1 MHDRRIDG
9 ETAVFGNAT
18 SLFMFAMTWWDHQ
31 TESIWSQ
38 PWGRAIQGPLQG
50 VALFLLPSQLT
61 TWSAWR
67 AEHPQTLVMI
77 NDYSRLANL
86 RQTFDENFV
95 IGVTLGDAAKAY
107 RFAEV
112 ETVTLVNDFV
122 GETAVL
128 VYASGTTFHTYVR
141 LAESIEEPLTFTVEN
156 GQILDQQ
163 TGSVWDISRGLAVA
177 GPLRRTI
184 LPALPS
190 LTAFEDHWFDF
201 YPHATL
207 WQSATN

>member
-18 SLFMFAMTWWDHQ
+18 SLFMSAMTWWDHT

-38 PWGRAIQGPLQG
+38 PWGRAIEGSQKG
-50 VALFLLPSQLT
+50 VELFLLPSQVT

-67 AEHPQTLVMI
+67 AEHPQTVVMI
-77 NDYSRLANL
+77 NDFDRLANL

-95 IGVTLGDAAKAY
+95 IGVTLADEAKAY
-107 RFAEV
+107 RFTEVAEV
-112 ETVTLVNDFV
+112 TLINDMI

-128 VYASGTTFHTYVR
+128 VWASETSFHTYVR
-141 LAESIEEPLTFTVEN
+141 VAESIDEPLTFYME
-156 GQILDQQ
+156 GDQIKDEQA
-163 TGSVWDISRGLAVA
+163 GSVWDISLGLAVE
-177 GPLRRTI
+177 GPLRNTI

-190 LTAFEDHWFDF
+190 LTAFEENWFDF
-201 YPHATL
+201 YPHAAL
-207 WQSATN
+207 WQSPTN